1 MRLTLPILLVAGALL
16 VRILFNM
23 YVMGFEDSG
32 FQLYPDSKDYDA
44 LGLSL
49 ASGSGFADNHSPNTY
64 RPPGY
69 PFFLATIYGRL
80 GHHYA
85 AVTVIQSVLGAL
97 TCLMIQ
103 RSENAFSRGAWA

>member
-1 MRLTLPILLVAGALL
+1 MRLTLPILLLTGALV
-16 VRILFNM
+16 VRILFNV
-23 YVMGFEDSG
+23 YVMGLENSG

-69 PFFLATIYGRL
+69 PFFLAAIYGCL
-80 GHHYA
+80 GHYYA
-85 AVTVIQSVLGAL
+85 GVTVIQSLLGAL
-97 TCLMIQ
+97 TCLVMLKI
-103 RSENAFSRGAWA
+103 GARLLPM